1 MEESKTLTLEDYKE
15 IINRIATNGD
25 IHTLMELQKQL
36 RERSKE
42 LTNKIKKEQ

>member
-1 MEESKTLTLEDYKE
+1 MEKSNTLTLDDYKK
-15 IINRIATNGD
+15 IIARIATNGD

-42 LTNKIKKEQ
+42 LTDKIKKE

>member
-15 IINRIATNGD
+15 IIARIATNGD
-25 IHTLMELQKQL
+25 IDTLMELQKQL

-42 LTNKIKKEQ
+42 LVDKITKE